1 MCTSPL
7 PSLGDVDDVCA
18 TIGTQAWIYKEGGE
32 VKTVWESW
40 YANGQTAGY
49 LTIFDGSF
57 TFATVHTAGHE
68 VPAYQ
73 PIRAYTLLQ
82 SFLENDLFYSVPSWE
97 EPSLDEDEEME
108 SMQHVWQVIFMA
120 VAAFVALFLLGSAIV
135 YFAKKHFFGRRGG
148 KYTIICLASI
158 SSLLFL

>member
-1 MCTSPL
+1 M
-7 PSLGDVDDVCA
+7 
-18 TIGTQAWIYKEGGE
+18 GTQAWIHKEGGV

-40 YANGQTAGY
+40 YTNGQTAGY

-73 PIRAYTLLQ
+73 PIRAYTLFEA
-82 SFLENDLFYSVPSWE
+82 FLGNELFYSVPTWE
-97 EPSLDEDEEME
+97 DPSLGEEEETE

-135 YFAKKHFFGRRGG
+135 YFAKKQFTGRRGG
-148 KYTIICLASI
+148 EYSI
-158 SSLLFL
+158 S